1 MIGLRDL
8 RLPPVHSWADAYDQF
23 QLPPVERYDI
33 ASDCLRGDAG
43 RAAITEVLGNDVRTV
58 TVGELDRLSA
68 SLANGLVAHGLTA
81 GDRVAIKLSQSVD
94 MAVAVFGVLRAGGV
108 VLPLSNVLA
117 EDGLRH
123 RIGDAGPRTL
133 IATGTDAEVALAR
146 DAGLTLITIDEL
158 PGTPNLSRLAQ
169 AGSTQP
175 PDRTHAA
182 IDDPAL
188 LLYTSG
194 TSGKPKGV
202 LHSNQFLL
210 GHHALDLAFDRVRDA
225 DVAYSPVDW
234 AWGGGLMLG
243 LLGPL
248 AYGVPVVA
256 FREPHFDP
264 ERAMQLMTA
273 LGVSIGLFPPT
284 VLRMLRASGALEA
297 EAVGRSRLRCF
308 ITGAEAVEADL
319 FAWAGSIG
327 LGVNNAFGQ
336 TEANALIG
344 HARVLGTLDPA
355 ALGRPYPG
363 HRVDV
368 LDDDLQPVQRGE
380 QGQLAVAA
388 DDPACMMGYWNAPEA
403 TAAKIRGG
411 WLLTGDTAHRDD
423 DGVLYFHGRSDDI
436 IKSGAYRLG
445 PAEIEAAIR
454 KSPLVEDCAVVG
466 LPDAIRGEIVSAVVT
481 LRPGA
486 TASSELTTELR
497 DLVRSSVGAHAYPR
511 DVRYVDT
518 LPKTTTGK
526 VDRTTLRASLI
537 AEGSPA

>member
-1 MIGLRDL
+1 
-8 RLPPVHSWADAYDQF
+8 
-23 QLPPVERYDI
+23 
-33 ASDCLRGDAG
+33 
-43 RAAITEVLGNDVRTV
+43 
-58 TVGELDRLSA
+58 
-68 SLANGLVAHGLTA
+68 
-81 GDRVAIKLSQSVD
+81 
-94 MAVAVFGVLRAGGV
+94 
-108 VLPLSNVLA
+108 
-117 EDGLRH
+117 
-123 RIGDAGPRTL
+123 
-133 IATGTDAEVALAR
+133 
-146 DAGLTLITIDEL
+146 
-158 PGTPNLSRLAQ
+158 
-169 AGSTQP
+169 
-175 PDRTHAA
+175 
-182 IDDPAL
+182 

-202 LHSNQFLL
+202 LHSNRFLL
-210 GHHALDLAFDRVRDA
+210 GHHALDLAFDRVRVD

-284 VLRMLRASGALEA
+284 VLRMLRASGTLDE
-297 EAVGRSRLRCF
+297 EAVDRSRLRCF

-344 HARVLGTLDPA
+344 HARVLGALDPA

-363 HRVDV
+363 HHVEV
-368 LDDDLQPVQRGE
+368 LDEDLQPVRGDE

-388 DDPACMMGYWNAPEA
+388 EDPVCMVGYWNAPDA

-411 WLLTGDTAHRDD
+411 WLLTGDTAHRD

-466 LPDAIRGEIVSAVVT
+466 LPDPIRGEIVSAAVT

-486 TASSELTTELR
+486 AASPELTAELR
-497 DLVRSSVGAHAYPR
+497 SLVRSSVGAHAYPR
-511 DVRYVDT
+511 DVRYLDT

>member
-8 RLPPVHSWADAYDQF
+8 RLPPVHSWTDAYDRF
-23 QLPPVERYDI
+23 QPPPEERYDI
-33 ASDCLRGDAG
+33 AEDCLRGDPG
-43 RAAITEVLGNDVRTV
+43 RPAILEVVGNDVRTI

-68 SLANGLVAHGLTA
+68 GVANGLVSHGLSA
-81 GDRVAIKLSQSVD
+81 GDRVAIKLSQSLD

-108 VLPLSNVLA
+108 VVPLSNVLA

-123 RIGDAGPRTL
+123 RIGDAGPHTL
-133 IATGTDAEVALAR
+133 IAAGTDAEVALAR
-146 DAGLTLITIDEL
+146 AAGVTLISTDEL
-158 PGTPNLSRLAQ
+158 AATPNLARLAQ
-169 AGSTQP
+169 AGSAQA
-175 PDRTHAA
+175 PDRTQATNH
-182 IDDPAL
+182 DPAL

-202 LHSNQFLL
+202 LHSNRFLL
-210 GHHALDLAFDRVRDA
+210 GHHALDLAFDRVRDD

-264 ERAMQLMTA
+264 ERAMALMTA

-284 VLRMLRASGALEA
+284 VLRMLRVSGVLDE

-368 LDDDLQPVQRGE
+368 LDDELQPVRRGE

-388 DDPACMMGYWNAPEA
+388 DDPACMMGYWNAPDA
-403 TAAKIRGG
+403 TAAKIRDG

-466 LPDAIRGEIVSAVVT
+466 LPDPIRGEIVSAVVT
-481 LRPGA
+481 LRPGG
-486 TASSELTTELR
+486 TASPELTAELR
-497 DLVRSSVGAHAYPR
+497 DLVRTSVGAHAYPR
-511 DVRYVDT
+511 DVRYLDT
-518 LPKTTTGK
+518 IPKTTTGK

-537 AEGSPA
+537 AEGSPT